1 MGSTSSMSHPAFGGI
16 VGENEVAGTISGCS
30 SGVNISISMTA
41 TDSYVGGIAGVNIGT
56 IEKCVAGGNLSVTQA
71 NGNSYQVYLGGIAGR
86 IEQFGNM
93 GGYVKQCAFTGTLHV
108 TGGTAVTGQICAQVN
123 ANVLNSA
130 IGLNTVSGSLDE
142 NGVLE
147 IAGQGAMNEWQ
158 NEEDVP
164 WNGYRDQITE
174 IRIQEGVTSIGACAF
189 AYFNC
194 SGLSTLTIG

>member
-1 MGSTSSMSHPAFGGI
+1 
-16 VGENEVAGTISGCS
+16 
-30 SGVNISISMTA
+30 MTA

-93 GGYVKQCAFTGTLHV
+93 GGYVKQCAFTGTLRV

-130 IGLNTVSGSLDE
+130 IGLNGHVSDCYGK
-142 NGVLE
+142 N
-147 IAGQGAMNEWQ
+147 GQGALIGTN
-158 NEEDVP
+158 
-164 WNGYRDQITE
+164 TE
-174 IRIQEGVTSIGACAF
+174 Q
-189 AYFNC
+189 
-194 SGLSTLTIG
+194 TLTTGGVLTAELI

>member
-1 MGSTSSMSHPAFGGI
+1 
-16 VGENEVAGTISGCS
+16 
-30 SGVNISISMTA
+30 MTA

-93 GGYVKQCAFTGTLHV
+93 GGYVKQCAFTSTLRV

-130 IGLNTVSGSLDE
+130 IGLNGHVSDCYGK
-142 NGVLE
+142 N
-147 IAGQGAMNEWQ
+147 GQGALIGTN
-158 NEEDVP
+158 
-164 WNGYRDQITE
+164 TE
-174 IRIQEGVTSIGACAF
+174 Q
-189 AYFNC
+189 
-194 SGLSTLTIG
+194 TLTTGGVLTAEQMKDPNSYKGWRFDGDWQISKDGLPERADACNRNFRSRTGK